1 MTVVL
6 FLQLVHLYKSFP
18 ASVFPFFTKEIPF
31 SVVIPPEKVPLLDLD
46 AVVSFSSLSYAF
58 VSLFLVTSSLIAS
71 PWVAEDPKIELSPP
85 TWDALSLGLISLKP
99 VCLANSSSVLDES
112 PTAFYCHPSCWRV
125 PNSAEPEAV

>member
-46 AVVSFSSLSYAF
+46 AVVSFSILSYAF

-71 PWVAEDPKIELSPP
+71 PWVAEDPKTELSPP
-85 TWDALSLGLISLKP
+85 TCDTLSLGLISLKP
-99 VCLANSSSVLDES
+99 ICLANSRSVLDES
-112 PTAFYCHPSCWRV
+112 LTAFYCHSSCWRA
-125 PNSAEPEAV
+125 PNSAEPETM